1 MRSLRSVWVHPPI
14 GGFLMAQ
21 ASRIRRRASRTSRW
35 CTRLLAGC
43 ISVAALATAPIVS
56 TAAGPSPWHPPASA
70 TATTP
75 GTPRFMNFPAP
86 PGVGTSAG
94 EPSIG
99 SNWTSEQTF
108 SNSSGP
114 IPNGGTA
121 TYFGGFLPYMLKVTF
136 NDCQSPA
143 SVIWDQKTLLTANT
157 TRVYGDPI
165 LFTDNLTGRT
175 FVTQEEG
182 LTPLGSTT
190 DVTDNDGDSFLPS
203 QGSGAP
209 SCVDHETVGGGPF
222 HAPLTGTTLYPNAI
236 YYASQCVA
244 DASIALSLDGG
255 ITFGPSVPMFTIN
268 DCDGL
273 HGHIK
278 VAPDGT
284 VYVPDKA
291 CGGNIPLL
299 NGGDAAAIVSEDNG
313 TTWAIRPIPDGASM
327 GEWDPSIGV
336 ATDGTVYLGY
346 QGADGHPR
354 IAVSHDKGV
363 HWSASVDVGNPSATV
378 STDTPAGIKN
388 TAFPAVVAGDPNRA
402 AFAFYGTTTADGP
415 GEDHTGGSNDD
426 PSLFTGI
433 WYLFIATTYDGGAH
447 WTTQNVTPGDPIQRG
462 PICGGGPELDPRQA
476 PHHPPVGRQA
486 DVRGVRSRRTGDP
499 ASSRPHRQPRELDR
513 PPVVAGPRQLGLG
526 HHGVQGL
533 PPHRHGRVVH
543 AARDRDRDELRRH
556 GRSHRSELLP
566 RHRGERAG
574 RGPVLQR
581 LPAPERT
588 RRDPL
593 PRPRPDRGER
603 RRRERPGER
612 FRAEHAARSDRG
624 RPPARGRRALR
635 GCGRQSPHVHAPDV
649 AFDDRR
655 GAAEQ
660 PVVHRL
666 ESQDARGRRER
677 SAVRRH
683 EDRCHRRGELR
694 VRRLRPAA
702 AARRQSAG
710 AEREHADP
718 ARGSRFRELRSGLG
732 RDHDQAR
739 GQQGRRHDARAR
751 RRPRR
756 RERPHVPGPARRGAE
771 VAEQRL
777 RHHRQ
782 RRLLPGRKRELLL
795 HRGSA
800 ADGRIGGLAD
810 LGPGAADGQLQR
822 LLLDR
827 SQRRGRRRGGLLH
840 VQLRRRHA
848 AGDAGELDDLA
859 HVHEPQLLE
868 RLLRDAHRERLEVQ
882 PRERQRRVGEH
893 SGHRNDRGQAA
904 AVEAPRGVQDRGREQ
919 SLARS
924 DVVHAG
930 HGARRGR
937 ERGDV
942 RPRRAADRGAG
953 ERLDAGRNAFD
964 LLGHAGQGRPA
975 ARGGRLPRAREDGR
989 SDRALP
995 GRVRSLTQ
1003 ADRERSPVPPGRPLA
1018 GMRLGMANRSRNLAR
1033 GSAGRTWSGRRPGAQ
1048 VRRLGPL
1055 DWRFALTALF
1065 ALAAAWRWAY
1075 LARLA
1080 QTPFAGSLNADSK
1093 IYWDWS
1099 GSILRHG
1106 LVPKSAF
1113 YLAPLYP
1120 YVLAVGARAR
1130 GRRAG

>member
-1 MRSLRSVWVHPPI
+1 
-14 GGFLMAQ
+14 MAQ

-56 TAAGPSPWHPPASA
+56 TAAGPSPWHPPARA

-94 EPSIG
+94 DPSIG

-108 SNSSGP
+108 SNSNGP

-143 SVIWDQKTLLTANT
+143 NVIWDQKTLLTANT

-313 TTWAIRPIPDGASM
+313 TTWAIRPIPDGAPL

-363 HWSASVDVGNPSATV
+363 HWSTSVDVGNPSATV

-462 PICGGGPELDPRQA
+462 PICGGGGCRNMLDFFGATIDKEGRVLVGWDDGCVNGCVDAGPNSNSAKATITRQSGGKRMFAAFDPVEPAIPQA
-476 PHHPPVGRQA
+476 PGLTGSLVNSTVHLSWQAPDNSGSDITAYKVYRRIGTGGSFTLLGTVTGTSFVDTVDPTVQNFYHVTAVNALGEGPFCNDFLPPSGPVATPCLVPGLIAVSDVAVNGQA
-486 DVRGVRSRRTGDP
+486 NDSGQNTPPDPTVDVRQLSVAEPYEGAGVNRLTFTLQMSPSTTGVVPPSSQWYIVWNRKTLAADGSDRRFVGMKTDATGAESFVYGDFGPPLPLDGSLPAPNANTPTPLGAADFGSFDP
-499 ASSRPHRQPRELDR
+499 ASGVITIKLADNKAVGTTLGPGDDLAAVNVRTYLGRPDAGQKSQNNASDITDNGDYFLVGNANCFCTVDQPPTAGLVASPTSGPVPLTVNFNASSSTDPNVADGDAVGSYTFNFGDGT
-513 PPVVAGPRQLGLG
+513 PPVTQASSTISHTYTNPSSSSGYFATLTVSDSKCSLASVNVASVNIQATGTTGVKPPPSKLPGAFKIAAVNNPSHGPTSFTLDTVRD
-526 HHGVQGL
+526 GVVSVEMFG
-533 PPHRHGRVVH
+533 PDGRRI
-543 AARDRDRDELRRH
+543 AELANAWMPAGTH
-556 GRSHRSELLP
+556 SIYWGTQD
-566 RHRGERAG
+566 RAG
-574 RGPVLQR
+574 RQLAAGVYLV
-581 LPAPERT
+581 
-588 RRDPL
+588 
-593 PRPRPDRGER
+593 
-603 RRRERPGER
+603 
-612 FRAEHAARSDRG
+612 RAKTE
-624 RPPARGRRALR
+624 
-635 GCGRQSPHVHAPDV
+635 
-649 AFDDRR
+649 
-655 GAAEQ
+655 
-660 PVVHRL
+660 
-666 ESQDARGRRER
+666 
-677 SAVRRH
+677 
-683 EDRCHRRGELR
+683 
-694 VRRLRPAA
+694 
-702 AARRQSAG
+702 
-710 AEREHADP
+710 
-718 ARGSRFRELRSGLG
+718 
-732 RDHDQAR
+732 
-739 GQQGRRHDARAR
+739 
-751 RRPRR
+751 
-756 RERPHVPGPARRGAE
+756 
-771 VAEQRL
+771 
-777 RHHRQ
+777 
-782 RRLLPGRKRELLL
+782 
-795 HRGSA
+795 
-800 ADGRIGGLAD
+800 GRIAL
-810 LGPGAADGQLQR
+810 
-822 LLLDR
+822 
-827 SQRRGRRRGGLLH
+827 S
-840 VQLRRRHA
+840 
-848 AGDAGELDDLA
+848 
-859 HVHEPQLLE
+859 
-868 RLLRDAHRERLEVQ
+868 
-882 PRERQRRVGEH
+882 RV
-893 SGHRNDRGQAA
+893 
-904 AVEAPRGVQDRGREQ
+904 V
-919 SLARS
+919 
-924 DVVHAG
+924 
-930 HGARRGR
+930 
-937 ERGDV
+937 
-942 RPRRAADRGAG
+942 
-953 ERLDAGRNAFD
+953 F
-964 LLGHAGQGRPA
+964 
-975 ARGGRLPRAREDGR
+975 
-989 SDRALP
+989 
-995 GRVRSLTQ
+995 
-1003 ADRERSPVPPGRPLA
+1003 VP
-1018 GMRLGMANRSRNLAR
+1018 
-1033 GSAGRTWSGRRPGAQ
+1033 
-1048 VRRLGPL
+1048 
-1055 DWRFALTALF
+1055 
-1065 ALAAAWRWAY
+1065 
-1075 LARLA
+1075 
-1080 QTPFAGSLNADSK
+1080 
-1093 IYWDWS
+1093 
-1099 GSILRHG
+1099 
-1106 LVPKSAF
+1106 
-1113 YLAPLYP
+1113 
-1120 YVLAVGARAR
+1120 
-1130 GRRAG
+1130 